1 MAAKTGDS
9 GSSVLALVAARN
21 EEDRIAD
28 TVAALCAVP
37 AVGSVVVVD
46 DGSRDRT
53 VDRARSAHATVV
65 RGGPA
70 GKGDAIE
77 AALSVT
83 PAADVYV
90 LADGD
95 LGASAVGLA
104 PLVDAVLARRT
115 DLAVGV
121 LPEPPTGGFGLVK
134 RFASA
139 AVGRIAGYRPRAPLS
154 GQRVATREC
163 LWACR
168 PLARGFGLESAMTAD
183 AVRMGFRV
191 EEMPV
196 KVEHRFT
203 TKDPAGF
210 LHRGR
215 QGADIVRAMATRIAG
230 LR

>member
-1 MAAKTGDS
+1 MAAEAG
-9 GSSVLALVAARN
+9 GRAASVLALVAARN

-28 TVAALCAVP
+28 TVAALRAVP
-37 AVGSVVVVD
+37 TVGSVVVVD
-46 DGSRDRT
+46 DGSLDHT
-53 VDRARSAHATVV
+53 AERARSAGATVI
-65 RGGPA
+65 RGGRA

-77 AALSVT
+77 AALSLT
-83 PAADVYV
+83 PAADAYV

-104 PLVDAVLARRT
+104 PLADAVLTRGT

-121 LPEPPTGGFGLVK
+121 LPDAPTGGFGLVK
-134 RFASA
+134 RFATG

-191 EEMPV
+191 EEILV
-196 KVEHRFT
+196 RVEHRFT
-203 TKDPAGF
+203 RRDPAGF

-215 QGADIVRAMATRIAG
+215 QGADIARALATRIAG